1 LKLIID
7 YILPRRSHEIYK
19 DNDKGLTN
27 YRIPLFFRWQRRS
40 GETIRIY
47 EFFARGLQ
55 CNYEESFY
63 STSQKGVVRG
73 FHFQLPPKTSEKLV
87 WVSHGAILDVV
98 LDLRTKSETFK
109 QTFSIDLSSEN
120 HKAIYLPKGMAHA
133 FCVLSNYATVH
144 YQISKA
150 YSPEHD
156 SGVRWNSV
164 VFDWPS
170 KILSF
175 LREIMNYRN

>member
-1 LKLIID
+1 MRFTKTTIKDLLIIE
-7 YILPRRSHEIYK
+7 SH
-19 DNDKGLTN
+19 
-27 YRIPLFFRWQRRS
+27 FFSDGR
-40 GETIRIY
+40 GVLVKPFEY
-47 EFFARGLQ
+47 NEFFARGLQ

-164 VFDWPS
+164 VFDWPVKNPIVS
-170 KILSF
+170 KRDNELPELKSF
-175 LREIMNYRN
+175 KSPF